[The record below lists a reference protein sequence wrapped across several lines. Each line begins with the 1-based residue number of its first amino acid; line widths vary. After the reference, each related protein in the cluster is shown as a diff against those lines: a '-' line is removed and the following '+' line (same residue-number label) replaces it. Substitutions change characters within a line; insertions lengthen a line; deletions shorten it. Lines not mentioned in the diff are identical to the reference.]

1 MHITILVLYGL
12 TIWVSAISYAAIAG
26 TWRISY
32 VVIAGPI
39 IISTA
44 VTVLAIAD
52 MMICAAISRLR
63 IRTKSAK
70 EDRRAA

>member
-12 TIWVSAISYAAIAG
+12 TIWVSAIAYAAIAG

-52 MMICAAISRLR
+52 LMICAAISRLR
-63 IRTKSAK
+63 IRPKSAK
-70 EDRRAA
+70 EDRRTA